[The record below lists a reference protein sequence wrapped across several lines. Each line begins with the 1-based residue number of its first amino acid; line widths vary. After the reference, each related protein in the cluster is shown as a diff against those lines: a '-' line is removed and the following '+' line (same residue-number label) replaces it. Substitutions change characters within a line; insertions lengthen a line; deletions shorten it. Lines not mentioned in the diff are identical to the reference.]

1 MKQFEE
7 ILKKNHGGNGWAA
20 GDSFSFADLVLF
32 GIAESIIDQVFL
44 SILFLSY
51 LTFPQEWNIDSFPV
65 LKAHHERV
73 LAHSASLAA
82 YVKSEKR
89 YPARKF

>member
-1 MKQFEE
+1 MEE
-7 ILKKNHGGNGWAA
+7 MDGLLGTLFPLLTL
-20 GDSFSFADLVLF
+20 FSLASPSRLSTRYFIRNLF
-32 GIAESIIDQVFL
+32 GI
-44 SILFLSY
+44 ILNVLFS
-51 LTFPQEWNIDSFPV
+51 QEWNIDSFPL

-73 LAHSASLAA
+73 LVHSASLAA